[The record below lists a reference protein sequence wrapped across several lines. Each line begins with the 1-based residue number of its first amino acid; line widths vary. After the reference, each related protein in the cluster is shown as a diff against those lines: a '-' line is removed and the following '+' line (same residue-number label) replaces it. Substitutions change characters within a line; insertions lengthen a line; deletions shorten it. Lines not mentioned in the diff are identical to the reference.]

1 MRIIIMRHGDA
12 QFYEA
17 DRILSD
23 IGIYEAN
30 QTARKLVSQY
40 TINKV
45 FASPKTRALDTAK
58 IVCEH
63 IKGDISITTL
73 RDLSPSGNPSVVI
86 DYIKAICDD
95 SDTVLL
101 LSHIPLVENLA
112 FYLLKNYKI
121 EPFVTASALVIDLI
135 DDKAQ
140 TLAFLS
146 PNNEIMY
153 T

>member
-12 QFYEA
+12 KFFEA

-23 IGIYEAN
+23 IGIAEAH

-45 FASPKTRALDTAK
+45 FSSPKTRALDTAK

-63 IKGDISITTL
+63 IKDDISINTL
-73 RDLSPSGNPSVVI
+73 RDLCPSGNPSDVI
-86 DYIKAICDD
+86 DYIKCICDD

-112 FYLLKNYKI
+112 FYLLHNYKI
-121 EPFVTASALVIDLI
+121 QPFVTASALVIDLI

-146 PNNEIMY
+146 PNGEIMY